1 MRVFVTGASGFVGSA
16 VVHELIGAGHDV
28 LGLVRSDA
36 AAMAIT
42 AAGAQ
47 AYRGDID
54 DLETLRAG
62 AAQADGVIHTA
73 FNHDFSRYLESCEAD
88 RRIIEALGS
97 ALIGSD
103 RPLIVTSAIG
113 TAIGNLPASGLMTE
127 DTRPIAGAQAHP
139 RAATEEAAD
148 AVAARGVRVSLVRL
162 PPSVHGDG
170 DRAFVPILIDIARQK
185 GAAVYAGNGRNT
197 WPAVHRLD
205 AARLYRLALEAG
217 ATAPRYHA
225 VADEGVPFRD
235 IASVIGRRLGVP
247 VVSRTS
253 EEAASHF
260 GWFAH
265 FAAMDARASS
275 AWTQAQLGWRPQ
287 QPGLLA
293 DLDQS
298 SYFKHC

>member
-16 VVHELIGAGHDV
+16 VVQELIGAGHEV

-36 AAMAIT
+36 SAI
-42 AAGAQ
+42 AVERAGAQ

-54 DLETLRAG
+54 NLETLRAG
-62 AAQADGVIHTA
+62 AAQADCVIHTA
-73 FNHDFSRYLESCEAD
+73 FNHDFSKYLEACEAD

-97 ALIGSD
+97 ALAGSD

-127 DTRPIAGAQAHP
+127 ETRPATGAAAHP
-139 RAATEEAAD
+139 RAATEEAAV
-148 AVAARGVRVSLVRL
+148 AVAARGVPVSVVRL

-170 DRAFVPILIDIARQK
+170 DHAFVPILIDIARQH
-185 GAAVYAGNGRNT
+185 GASVYAGDGLNT

-205 AARLYRLALEAG
+205 AAALYRLALEAG
-217 ATAPRYHA
+217 AAAPRYHA

-235 IASVIGRRLGVP
+235 IASVIARRLGVP
-247 VVSRTS
+247 VVCKTPDD
-253 EEAASHF
+253 AASHF

-265 FAAMDARASS
+265 FAAMDVRASS
-275 AWTQAQLGWRPQ
+275 AWTQAQLGWRPR
-287 QPGLLA
+287 QPGLIA
-293 DLDQS
+293 DLDRPG
-298 SYFKHC
+298 YFER